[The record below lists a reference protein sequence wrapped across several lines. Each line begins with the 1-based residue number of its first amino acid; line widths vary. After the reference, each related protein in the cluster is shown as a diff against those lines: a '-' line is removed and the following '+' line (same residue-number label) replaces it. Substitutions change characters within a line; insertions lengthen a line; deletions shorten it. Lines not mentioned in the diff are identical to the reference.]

1 MFDLYSYLRF
11 SISLFRSQNDFI
23 WSKYKEDNTGIMID
37 VMVIAKQLII
47 PTICLI
53 LLNSSIFKT
62 PFSHLISNKYTIEGT
77 HTVTYEGTWR
87 HLLTSLDS
95 SFDVREQS
103 GHSLK
108 SSFKV

>member
-1 MFDLYSYLRF
+1 MNQFLSF
-11 SISLFRSQNDFI
+11 SVSLFRSQNDFI
-23 WSKYKEDNTGIMID
+23 WSKYKENNTGVMID
-37 VMVIAKQLII
+37 IMVNSKKLNIT
-47 PTICLI
+47 TICLI
-53 LLNSSIFKT
+53 LLNHSIFKT
-62 PFSHLISNKYTIEGT
+62 PFIHVLSNKYTIEGT
-77 HTVTYEGTWR
+77 HTITYEGTWR